1 VGIVL
6 SFQPEDGSP
15 VQDLPWLVTF
25 QPGEDED
32 WDSFSCGPYR
42 REHAEALADAVA
54 MPVDGVV
61 AIVEPLLAALDAE
74 TVIAEIERRRTEAA
88 ELDEDE
94 EGDSEGEDHEHDDEE
109 VEEDELP
116 LPAPGEVR
124 GGMEAVMRQLL
135 EHTK

>member
-15 VQDLPWLVTF
+15 VQDLPWQVTF

-54 MPVDGVV
+54 MPVEGVV

-74 TVIAEIERRRTEAA
+74 TVIAEIQRRRDEAA
-88 ELDEDE
+88 ELDAADEDE
-94 EGDSEGEDHEHDDEE
+94 QDGEPDDEE
-109 VEEDELP
+109 VEEDELD
-116 LPAPGEVR
+116 LPAPAEVR

-135 EHTK
+135 AHTETAR

>member
-6 SFQPEDGSP
+6 SFQPEDDSP

-25 QPGEDED
+25 QPGEGED

-74 TVIAEIERRRTEAA
+74 TVIAEIQRRRDEAA
-88 ELDEDE
+88 ELDAQEVED
-94 EGDSEGEDHEHDDEE
+94 DSESDDEE
-109 VEEDELP
+109 VEEDELA
-116 LPAPGEVR
+116 LPTPAEVR
-124 GGMEAVMRQLL
+124 GGMEAVLRQLL
-135 EHTK
+135 IHTETAK

>member
-88 ELDEDE
+88 ELDETDE
-94 EGDSEGEDHEHDDEE
+94 EEVDEPDDEE

-124 GGMEAVMRQLL
+124 SGMEAVMRQLL
-135 EHTK
+135 AHTE

>member
-1 VGIVL
+1 MGIVL

-74 TVIAEIERRRTEAA
+74 TVIAEIERRRAEAA
-88 ELDEDE
+88 ELEAADEDE
-94 EGDSEGEDHEHDDEE
+94 AEDHEHDDEE

-116 LPAPGEVR
+116 LPAPSEVR
-124 GGMEAVMRQLL
+124 GGMESVMRKLL
-135 EHTK
+135 AHTE

>member
-1 VGIVL
+1 MGIVL
-6 SFQPEDGSP
+6 SFQPEDDSP

-25 QPGEDED
+25 QPGEGED

-74 TVIAEIERRRTEAA
+74 TVIAEIQRRRDEAA
-88 ELDEDE
+88 ELDAQEVED
-94 EGDSEGEDHEHDDEE
+94 DSESDDEE
-109 VEEDELP
+109 VEEDELA
-116 LPAPGEVR
+116 LPTPAEVR
-124 GGMEAVMRQLL
+124 GGMEAVLRQLL
-135 EHTK
+135 IHTETAK

>member
-6 SFQPEDGSP
+6 SFQPEDDSP

-25 QPGEDED
+25 QPGEGED

-42 REHAEALADAVA
+42 REHAEARADAVA

-74 TVIAEIERRRTEAA
+74 TVIAEIQRRRDEAA
-88 ELDEDE
+88 ELE
-94 EGDSEGEDHEHDDEE
+94 EAEEAEGEDEPDDEE
-109 VEEDELP
+109 LEEDELP
-116 LPAPGEVR
+116 LPAPADVR

-135 EHTK
+135 IHTETAK